1 MKFGLKL
8 SDDLEIVLGEF
19 KEEVLERLQESKVKY
34 TIAFD
39 KVNEEGVKETII
51 QLPDLRVEVSIEN
64 DILSYIK
71 SGCNEYSIIF
81 DGTNVNRKDIAVIN
95 NLKATILNHFG
106 IDKKQTFIEKISHQ
120 NFLLFQLGRIEMCC
134 DYATLPNWLRGHTRN
149 TILPTICSS
158 ATQPTAVLRESI
170 ETLR

>member
-106 IDKKQTFIEKISHQ
+106 IDKKQMFIEKINLR
-120 NFLLFQLGRIEMCC
+120 NF
-134 DYATLPNWLRGHTRN
+134 DTLIVFTAKDNRKIRLHLMSDLRGN
-149 TILPTICSS
+149 VYIN
-158 ATQPTAVLRESI
+158 
-170 ETLR
+170 TLRYM

>member
-8 SDDLEIVLGEF
+8 SDNLEIVLGEF
-19 KEEVLERLQESKVKY
+19 KEEVLEKLQESNVKY

-39 KVNEEGVKETII
+39 KVNEEGIKETII

-106 IDKKQTFIEKISHQ
+106 IDKKQMFIEKINLR
-120 NFLLFQLGRIEMCC
+120 NF
-134 DYATLPNWLRGHTRN
+134 DTLIVFTAKDNRKIRLHLMSDLRGN
-149 TILPTICSS
+149 VYIN
-158 ATQPTAVLRESI
+158 
-170 ETLR
+170 TLRYM